1 MNKKIAFCLYSWPC
15 VAPHTL
21 ISLHFWH
28 TLVKLDIKKASLSW
42 RARTHK
48 LQKYP
53 LCLVKQT
60 GNPLQNHKEYS
71 QHNVNMFIDFNK
83 YKVWNQNAVAKPEN
97 IILIWFGC
105 ETPCYHKKK
114 ASILASTNHKYWS
127 NKAKCCTYRKYSSL
141 NAELGNWCERKS
153 SRVLHS
159 SELPNGLRY
168 SPTTQISCNI
178 NSNEGIWCLIT
189 GLLNTIHYRP
199 TCNNSF
205 NTHWI
210 FDVISFVSSQSFT
223 WTYVPITF
231 RWEWNETLSFR
242 ASKPAKRLG
251 KTNLRIGYWITSSN
265 SSKYETFSIIYK
277 EHTAHEN
284 IYYST
289 R

>member
-48 LQKYP
+48 LQKYS

-114 ASILASTNHKYWS
+114 KHQYWLPQITN
-127 NKAKCCTYRKYSSL
+127 
-141 NAELGNWCERKS
+141 
-153 SRVLHS
+153 
-159 SELPNGLRY
+159 
-168 SPTTQISCNI
+168 
-178 NSNEGIWCLIT
+178 T
-189 GLLNTIHYRP
+189 GQTRR
-199 TCNNSF
+199 S
-205 NTHWI
+205 
-210 FDVISFVSSQSFT
+210 
-223 WTYVPITF
+223 
-231 RWEWNETLSFR
+231 
-242 ASKPAKRLG
+242 AA
-251 KTNLRIGYWITSSN
+251 
-265 SSKYETFSIIYK
+265 
-277 EHTAHEN
+277 HTG
-284 IYYST
+284 ST
-289 R
+289 RHWMLNWVTGVKESLRECSTAQSCQMASDIPPLLKLAVI